1 MKQEFI
7 LNVAHAGLYIESNFF
22 VLCSRVCTDILI
34 DSDRKKMNNKSNVCK
49 IHTWQL
55 YLIEA

>member
-22 VLCSRVCTDILI
+22 VLCARVCTDILI
-34 DSDRKKMNNKSNVCK
+34 DSHLKK
-49 IHTWQL
+49 L
-55 YLIEA
+55 